1 MIRVREILVSVS
13 AVVVVLMI
21 APFSTQASLAQT
33 PSPTWG
39 FVENNGTKLFY
50 EVAGSGSPVVLVHGG
65 WLNSEQWDEQ
75 FALLSRTHR
84 VVRYDFR
91 GAGRSPL
98 GDSAYSHAEDLA
110 AIFKALNIDRADL
123 VGLSQGAQISIDFV
137 LAYPD
142 KVRSMMIGG
151 SPLSGFD
158 PGPEFLA
165 GMRGVVSA
173 GASDD
178 PQLTY
183 DRIWGF
189 APFRV
194 ASTMPEVKHR
204 LDDMIVHQNSW
215 AANRAGAPH
224 SKPYSAPP
232 ATRLSEIRKPVLI
245 VVGEGDMDAF
255 RREADFVS
263 KHIAGARL
271 VQVPGAGHFVN
282 LEQPAKYND
291 ILLSWLKHV
300 EATTH

>member
-1 MIRVREILVSVS
+1 M
-13 AVVVVLMI
+13 M
-21 APFSTQASLAQT
+21 AQ
-33 PSPTWG
+33 SPAATWG

-50 EVAGSGSPVVLVHGG
+50 EVAGSGSPVVLIHGG

-75 FALLSRTHR
+75 FALLSKTHR

-110 AIFKALNIDRADL
+110 AILKALNIDRADL
-123 VGLSQGAQISIDFV
+123 VGLSQGSQISIDFV

-158 PGPEFLA
+158 LGPEFTT
-165 GMRGVVSA
+165 GMRGVVTA

-183 DRIWGF
+183 DRIWAF

-194 ASTMPEVKHR
+194 ASTMPEVRHR

-215 AANRAGAPH
+215 AANRKGAPR
-224 SKPYSAPP
+224 SKVPPAPP
-232 ATRLSEIRKPVLI
+232 ATRLGEIRKPVLI

-255 RREADFVS
+255 QREAEFAW
-263 KHIAGARL
+263 KQIAGAQLIR
-271 VQVPGAGHFVN
+271 VKDAGHFVN
-282 LEQPAKYND
+282 LEQPRKYNE
-291 ILLSWLKHV
+291 ILLDWLKKV
-300 EATTH
+300 ESATR